1 VSQGTP
7 VTADRVARFK
17 RLMRRG
23 YELVKKSR
31 LHAALETFEEARSTA
46 ARSRD
51 RGLADKAI
59 ANRSMVL
66 IEMGEYAR
74 AARGLKEIILRSR
87 DDETICGAAYNL
99 SISLRR
105 LNQYQK
111 ACFYAR
117 LAGEKSRAIADPNW
131 IARCHNLMGNLH
143 LVQSRLEPAL
153 REYRKALAL
162 RLKEKKPN
170 EFGIAILRDNIG
182 YSLLL
187 LGRHEEGIREILQAR
202 ALAGKVGNLRL
213 VCDCRHDLA
222 FGYMQLRKLQEA
234 EEEGEAALK
243 LAEAIGAAEIVKNCY
258 YILGEINYLRGN
270 EARRDHYFYLLQNM
284 HPHLPFLR
292 DFLCTFDVSNIIAL
306 RFP

>member
-1 VSQGTP
+1 VTP
-7 VTADRVARFK
+7 ERLTRFK
-17 RLMRRG
+17 RLMRIG
-23 YELVKKSR
+23 YALVRKSR
-31 LHAALETFEEARSTA
+31 FQAALERFQKARSMA
-46 ARSRD
+46 ARSHD

-87 DDETICGAAYNL
+87 DGETICGAAYNL

-105 LNQYQK
+105 QNQYQK

-117 LAGEKSRAIADPNW
+117 LATEKSRLIADPNW
-131 IARCHNLMGNLH
+131 IARCHNLTGNLH

-153 REYRKALAL
+153 KEYRKALAI
-162 RLKEKKPN
+162 RMKEKKLN
-170 EFGIAILRDNIG
+170 EFGIGILRDNIG
-182 YSLLL
+182 YCHLL
-187 LGRHEEGIREILQAR
+187 LGQYQEGIREILAAR
-202 ALAGKVGNLRL
+202 ALAEKVGNKRL
-213 VCDCRHDLA
+213 VCDCCHDLA
-222 FGYMQLRKLQEA
+222 FGYMQVRKLELA
-234 EEEGEAALK
+234 EEQGERALK
-243 LAEAIGAAEIVKNCY
+243 LAEEFRAKEIIKNCY
-258 YILGEINYLRGN
+258 YILGEINFLRGN
-270 EARRDHYFYLLQNM
+270 EARRDRYFYLLQNM

>member
-1 VSQGTP
+1 MTP
-7 VTADRVARFK
+7 ERVARFK
-17 RLMRRG
+17 RLMRKG
-23 YELVKKSR
+23 YALVKKSR
-31 LHAALETFEEARSTA
+31 FPAALDRFEKARSMA

-87 DDETICGAAYNL
+87 DNETICGAAYNL

-105 LNQYQK
+105 QNQYQK

-117 LAGEKSRAIADPNW
+117 LAGEKSRHIADPNW

-153 REYRKALAL
+153 KEYRKALAI
-162 RLKEKKPN
+162 RTKEKKPN
-170 EFGIAILRDNIG
+170 EFGIGILKDNIG
-182 YSLLL
+182 YCLLL
-187 LGRHEEGIREILQAR
+187 IGRHEEGTREILEAR
-202 ALAGKVGNLRL
+202 DLAERVGNKRL
-213 VCDCRHDLA
+213 VCDCCHDLA
-222 FGYMQLRKLQEA
+222 FGYMQLRKLEEA
-234 EEEGEAALK
+234 EEQGERALE
-243 LAEAIGAAEIVKNCY
+243 LAEEFGAKEIIKNCY

-270 EARRDHYFYLLQNM
+270 EARRDHYFYLLQSM